1 MSEPQPN
8 DPRAVTSKPRSISPV
23 IPLAILALYWGAL
36 LTINVMNLS
45 IFHTFLYRLAATFAL
60 LVVFVSWWI
69 FNRGSSWREKL
80 AMPLVAVAGLAGALA
95 LRSPE
100 LETKPIV
107 SIVLFIIAGGLT
119 LATLWLVATRYSPA
133 ATRRTGLVAITLL
146 MWTPLA
152 LIRTSGMSGGAL
164 PEMHWRWT
172 PSGEEEFLA
181 ARKAATAGRE
191 PAPANPAEPPPQLT
205 ASETDWP
212 AFRGPNRDAELHGVK
227 IATDWDASPPKEVW
241 RQRIGPGWASIT
253 KVGNLLFTQEQRG
266 DFEAVVA
273 LDAATGKEVWSH
285 EDKTRFSEELGGDGP
300 RATPTFADGRLYTL
314 GATGVLNCFNAAD
327 GQLAWT
333 RNIATDSG
341 AKLPEWGFSS
351 SPLVV
356 DGRVIVFAGGP
367 DDQSLLA
374 YDAANGEPAWQVASG
389 GHSYSSPQLASFGGF
404 EQVLYLSDKEFT
416 AADPATGRK
425 VWGFPAGHQK
435 TGMPATQPHLV
446 GPGEVMIAFS
456 ESAGTMLLEVAPG
469 TEGKEW
475 SIEPKWTSRDLKPYF
490 NDYVRHEDAIYGF
503 DGNIFACIDLETG
516 KRRWKK
522 GRYGAGQVLLLA
534 DQGLLLV
541 ISEQGEAILVEA
553 NPKELREVARFQ
565 AIEGKTWN
573 HPTIV
578 DGRLYVRNAEEIACY
593 ELKLA
598 PVAPGSTGG

>member
-1 MSEPQPN
+1 MNEPQPTEP
-8 DPRAVTSKPRSISPV
+8 DAITPKQPRAISPV
-23 IPLAILALYWGAL
+23 IPLAILALYWGAF
-36 LTINVMNLS
+36 LTINVLELA

-60 LVVFVSWWI
+60 LVVFVGWWI
-69 FNRGSSWREKL
+69 FNRGSSWREKI
-80 AMPLVAVAGLAGALA
+80 AMPLVALAGLGGALA

-100 LETKPIV
+100 LEAKPIV
-107 SIVLFIIAGGLT
+107 SVVLFIVAGGIT
-119 LATLWLVATRYSPA
+119 LATLWLVATRLSS
-133 ATRRTGLVAITLL
+133 ATVRRCGLVAIALI
-146 MWTPLA
+146 MWAPLA

-181 ARKAATAGRE
+181 ARQHKAATAGRE
-191 PAPANPAEPPPQLT
+191 ESPLAEPAAPLVAT
-205 ASETDWP
+205 EADWP

-227 IATDWDASPPKEVW
+227 VATDWEKSPPKEIW
-241 RQRIGPGWASIT
+241 RQRIGPGWSSIT
-253 KVGNLLFTQEQRG
+253 AVGNLLFTQEQRG
-266 DFEAVVA
+266 EIEAVVA

-285 EDKTRFSEELGGDGP
+285 EDQTRFSEELGGDGP

-314 GATGVLNCFNAAD
+314 GATGILNCLNAAD
-327 GQLAWT
+327 GAPVWT
-333 RNIATDSG
+333 RNIAEDSG
-341 AKLPEWGFSS
+341 AKLPEWGFTS

-367 DDQSLLA
+367 DDKSLLA
-374 YDAANGEPAWQVASG
+374 YDSESGEPAWQVASG
-389 GHSYSSPQLASFGGF
+389 GHSYSSPQLASFGGV

-416 AADPATGRK
+416 AADPATGKK
-425 VWGFPAGHQK
+425 VWGFAAGHQR

-456 ESAGTMLLEVAPG
+456 EAGGTMLLEVAPG
-469 TEGKEW
+469 ADGEEW
-475 SIEPKWTSRDLKPYF
+475 SIEPKWQSRDLKPYF
-490 NDYVRHEDAIYGF
+490 NDYVRYEDAIYGF

-541 ISEQGEAILVEA
+541 LSEQGEAILVEA
-553 NPKELREVARFQ
+553 DPKELREVARFQ

-578 DGRLYVRNAEEIACY
+578 GDRLYVRNAEEIACY
-593 ELKLA
+593 ELPLS
-598 PVAPGSTGG
+598 P

>member
-1 MSEPQPN
+1 MSEPQPT
-8 DPRAVTSKPRSISPV
+8 DAAVMPKSPRAISPV
-23 IPLAILALYWGAL
+23 IPLAILALYWGAF

-45 IFHTFLYRLAATFAL
+45 IFYTFLYRLAATFAL
-60 LVVFVSWWI
+60 LVVFVVWWL
-69 FNRGSSWREKL
+69 FNRGASWREKL
-80 AMPLVAVAGLAGALA
+80 AMPLVAAAGLGGALA
-95 LRSPE
+95 LRSRE

-107 SIVLFIIAGGLT
+107 SIVLFIIAGGVT
-119 LATLWLVATRYSPA
+119 LATLWLVATRASSTTA
-133 ATRRTGLVAITLL
+133 RRRGLIAIALL
-146 MWTPLA
+146 MWAPLA

-181 ARKAATAGRE
+181 ARKAATAGRGTD
-191 PAPANPAEPPPQLT
+191 ATNPAEPPPQLV

-212 AFRGPNRDAELHGVK
+212 AFRGPNRDAELHGVQLV
-227 IATDWDASPPKEVW
+227 TDWDKSPPKEVW
-241 RQRIGPGWASIT
+241 RQRIGPGWSSIT

-266 DFEAVVA
+266 DLEAVVA

-314 GATGVLNCFNAAD
+314 GATGVLNCLNAAD
-327 GQLAWT
+327 GALVWK
-333 RNIATDSG
+333 RNIKDDSG
-341 AKLPEWGFSS
+341 AKVPEWGFTS

-374 YDAANGEPAWQVASG
+374 YDAATGEPAWNVASG
-389 GHSYSSPQLASFGGF
+389 GHSYSSPQLATFGGVQ
-404 EQVLYLSDKEFT
+404 QVLYLSDQEFT
-416 AADPATGRK
+416 AADPATGKK
-425 VWGFPAGHQK
+425 VWGFAAGHQK
-435 TGMPATQPHLV
+435 TGMPATQPHMV

-456 ESAGTMLLEVAPG
+456 EAAGTMLLEVAPG
-469 TEGKEW
+469 AEGKEW
-475 SIEPKWTSRDLKPYF
+475 SVEPKWTSRDLKPYF
-490 NDYVRHEDAIYGF
+490 NDYVCYEDAIYGF

-541 ISEQGEAILVEA
+541 LSEQGEAILVEA
-553 NPKELREVARFQ
+553 NPTELREVARFQ

-578 DGRLYVRNAEEIACY
+578 GDRLYVRNAEEIACY

-598 PVAPGSTGG
+598 PAAPGSTGG